1 MENRFV
7 FLKSE
12 VAELLD
18 AEFLLSATLVEEY
31 AMMIEVGREQTEKDT
46 LPDIHLKKTAKV
58 VTNGVQ
64 VKKEMYKSRSLR
76 VLMAE
81 M

>member
-1 MENRFV
+1 M
-7 FLKSE
+7 KPE

-46 LPDIHLKKTAKV
+46 LPEIQLKKTAKV
-58 VTNGVQ
+58 VANGVQ
-64 VKKEMYKSRSLR
+64 VKKEMYKSPSLS
-76 VLMAE
+76 VLMTE

>member
-1 MENRFV
+1 M
-7 FLKSE
+7 KSE